1 MIFVPVL
8 HEQRCEAV
16 GVSFTDEH
24 VTIEMADG
32 RVIGIPLRF
41 FPLLEAASDE
51 ERQNCD
57 LHVDTVY
64 WEDIDDGIDLT
75 ALLTGL
81 YIEPSQ
87 DYLQSLKE
95 QIAGR
100 ARQLA

>member
-8 HEQRCEAV
+8 HEQRCRAKA
-16 GVSFTDEH
+16 VSFTDEH

-51 ERQNCD
+51 ERQNVD
-57 LHVDTVY
+57 LHLDTVY

-87 DYLQSLKE
+87 VYLESVREL
-95 QIAGR
+95 IASR
-100 ARQLA
+100 ARQPA